1 MFPPIV
7 TAVGQAR
14 LDDLYRQA
22 RRDAL
27 LRAARQARRAAR
39 QQSGH
44 PRPGILAAVS
54 ALARR
59 PTPAPESS

>member
-7 TAVGQAR
+7 TDVGQAR

-27 LRAARQARRAAR
+27 VRAARHARRAAK

-59 PTPAPESS
+59 PGPAAS

>member
-1 MFPPIV
+1 MFPPIA

-14 LDDLYRQA
+14 LDDLHREA
-22 RRDAL
+22 HRDAQV
-27 LRAARQARRAAR
+27 RAARRARRAAK

-44 PRPGILAAVS
+44 PRSGILAAVT

-59 PTPAPESS
+59 PGPAPESS